1 MTRTSC
7 PRSASQAAMSPEY
20 LPIPVGSGAKFAL
33 YMRILITQRCKNYA
47 AVPSVGFN
55 LQYVE
60 ASR

>member
-1 MTRTSC
+1 
-7 PRSASQAAMSPEY
+7 MSPEY

-47 AVPSVGFN
+47 AFRCVGFD
-55 LQYVE
+55 LQSGE